1 VTPAGFGRR
10 IIEPGTRE
18 LVLIPGKQAPSSAP
32 GLVNRDELKEQIR
45 SALMS
50 RIDPSVAA
58 RIPPTTLRAE
68 ITKLVGEIAT
78 EQRIQLNE
86 IEEATLATEL
96 TNDMIGLAPL
106 EPYLEDDEVTD
117 VLVNGPYDVYVERHG
132 KLEKTPARYATPNTS
147 SVSRNAS
154 PLQSGA
160 ASTKP
165 ARWSTRASA
174 TVAASISFCRRS
186 YSTAAR
192 SRSANSPGTA

>member
-1 VTPAGFGRR
+1 MTPAGFGRR

-132 KLEKTPARYATPNTS
+132 KLEKTPARFRDGQHLI
-147 SVSRNAS
+147 SVAQRI
-154 PLQSGA
+154 
-160 ASTKP
+160 
-165 ARWSTRASA
+165 
-174 TVAASISFCRRS
+174 VAAVGRRIDE
-186 YSTAAR
+186 AKPDGRRAPR
-192 SRSANSPGTA
+192 RR